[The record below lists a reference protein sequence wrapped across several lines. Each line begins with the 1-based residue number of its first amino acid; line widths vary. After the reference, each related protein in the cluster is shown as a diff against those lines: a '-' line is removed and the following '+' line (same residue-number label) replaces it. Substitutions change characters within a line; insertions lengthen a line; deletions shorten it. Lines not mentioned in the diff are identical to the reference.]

1 MNSVTCNDCNAI
13 NDHSCACLQPNIYNH
28 VNICK
33 EAKLNKV
40 VGPLEPTK
48 NVAHSSST
56 KMSNLIFD
64 DMQAENDTSSLK
76 NATSKSHN
84 SFMKTHSAGNDDL
97 STFGLLKRGLRIAN
111 LNICHIL
118 NKVDELKVLLS
129 EKRSV
134 DILGI
139 CETFLNNEVPDELI
153 TADGFNFERKDRK
166 GKSGGGILVYVSQLL
181 NYKRRP
187 DLEGEIETI
196 WLEISLPNSKPILY
210 CSAYRPPSAPVA
222 WVDLFTKQ
230 IEHASC
236 CGNEVIISG
245 DMNINLMQDPPK
257 YWSDALE
264 VFNFTQVVSCPT
276 RVTENKGTLIDH
288 VYTNRPEY
296 IAEVNVPTIAMSD
309 HYPVCITRSSKH
321 TPNKNSHITIEYRDY
336 KQFNENDFLLELS
349 TANFD
354 KLLECND
361 PNIVLEGIYN
371 LLNPMLDKH
380 AKVKIKRVKQQNS
393 PKWMNSE
400 INEARHNRDYY
411 HKKKDMENYR
421 KWRNIVTELIRK
433 AKVEYYRDSITQN
446 KCTSDIWKQLKEMTT
461 TKVNNFTINN
471 MTHNGVTSQNQ
482 EEIANMYNAYISN
495 LSETLKNNES
505 LPFDEKVLS
514 DYVNSKI
521 PLLQPNFTIGYIH
534 DDQVLKLL
542 SSLNVNKSSGT
553 DNLGPR
559 ILKLCAPII
568 YKVVAYLINLSIKTS
583 IFPDQLKEAKITPI
597 YKKGDKSDPCNY
609 RPISILPTLAKIFEK
624 HLASQIKSYV
634 SEFDLLQKEQ
644 SGFREH
650 HSCMTA
656 LTKMT
661 ETWLSEIRFWK
672 FNGNRVT

>member
-1 MNSVTCNDCNAI
+1 MA
-13 NDHSCACLQPNIYNH
+13 
-28 VNICK
+28 
-33 EAKLNKV
+33 
-40 VGPLEPTK
+40 
-48 NVAHSSST
+48 
-56 KMSNLIFD
+56 
-64 DMQAENDTSSLK
+64 
-76 NATSKSHN
+76 
-84 SFMKTHSAGNDDL
+84 
-97 STFGLLKRGLRIAN
+97 
-111 LNICHIL
+111 
-118 NKVDELKVLLS
+118 
-129 EKRSV
+129 
-134 DILGI
+134 
-139 CETFLNNEVPDELI
+139 
-153 TADGFNFERKDRK
+153 
-166 GKSGGGILVYVSQLL
+166 
-181 NYKRRP
+181 
-187 DLEGEIETI
+187 
-196 WLEISLPNSKPILY
+196 
-210 CSAYRPPSAPVA
+210 AY
-222 WVDLFTKQ
+222 
-230 IEHASC
+230 I
-236 CGNEVIISG
+236 
-245 DMNINLMQDPPK
+245 
-257 YWSDALE
+257 
-264 VFNFTQVVSCPT
+264 
-276 RVTENKGTLIDH
+276 VTENKGTLIDH
-288 VYTNRPEY
+288 VYTNRPEC
-296 IAEVNVPTIAMSD
+296 ITEVNVPTIAMSD

-321 TPNKNSHITIEYRDY
+321 TPNKNSHIIIEYRDY
-336 KQFNENDFLLELS
+336 KQFNENAFLLELS

-380 AKVKIKRVKQQNS
+380 AKVKIKRAKQQNS

-411 HKKKDMENYR
+411 HKKKDMENDR

-471 MTHNGVTSQNQ
+471 MTHNGVTYQNQ

-609 RPISILPTLAKIFEK
+609 RPISILPTLSKIFEK

-661 ETWLSEIRFWK
+661 ETWLSEMDSGNLTGTVLLDFSKAFDLVNHSILLHKLKLYRFSEQTLSLLNSYLLGRTQKVRIGKFTSEKCNILAGVPQGSVLGPLLFILFINDLPLHIKHSNIDIFADDATLHNSSKDIHNINNDLQMDVNNVLQWCKQNNMVLNENKTKGILIGTSQKLSRCQSDLEIVINNHKIECSEYEKLLGIQIDKCLSFVKHIDYVCKNLTSKISLLCKIKQYLPLETRKLYYNAYILSASIAYLSVMADFSRFISPCWSMEEKIRT
-672 FNGNRVT
+672 N